1 MTVANATYETRTS
14 WGAGDFAYSA
24 CTLSARALF
33 HASASPVFCAGGD
46 LSTSLSALSVLS
58 SAFASSNVSMHA
70 ISCWSESQRF
80 LSGACSFR
88 DRTKH
93 LMASAEAL
101 TSAGRVTLS
110 VLSKDSSGARFISLP
125 TEPLSRFDAGHI
137 RVAGM
142 LYAPGW
148 RFLPNSAATLTVSAP
163 WFFAH
168 ARYTVYDSAPCRRDT
183 RRFCRG
189 GFAFQ
194 VGRALRL

>member
-24 CTLSARALF
+24 YSACSLSARTL
-33 HASASPVFCAGGD
+33 SPSVSPVFCAGGD

-93 LMASAEAL
+93 LTASAEGL
-101 TSAGRVTLS
+101 TSAGRATLS
-110 VLSKDSSGARFISLP
+110 VLSKDTSGARFISLP

-137 RVAGM
+137 RVAGN
-142 LYAPGW
+142 G
-148 RFLPNSAATLTVSAP
+148 S
-163 WFFAH
+163 
-168 ARYTVYDSAPCRRDT
+168 
-183 RRFCRG
+183 
-189 GFAFQ
+189 
-194 VGRALRL
+194 RAIRCFTGIIFGKWHWSTGA